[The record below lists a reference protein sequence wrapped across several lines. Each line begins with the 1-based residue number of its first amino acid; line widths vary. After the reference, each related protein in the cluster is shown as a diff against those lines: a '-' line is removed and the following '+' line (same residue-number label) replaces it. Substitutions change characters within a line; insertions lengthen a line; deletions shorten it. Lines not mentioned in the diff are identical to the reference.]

1 MTVLVIGATGTV
13 GAFVAEYLSAAGEQV
28 SAAAR
33 RGAVRFDWYDRST
46 WDTALAGVDRMYLIA
61 PADDSDPVAAMR
73 PFLIAARDGG
83 VKRAVLQSGSPVKE
97 GDPGLGRVH
106 TAVAETFPE
115 WAVLRPSWFM
125 QNFSGNHLQSESIRR
140 RGEIVSATGSGRVGF
155 IDARDIARVATTVL
169 TSDVAMNRDAI
180 LTGPEAL
187 SYDDVAAILSRVSDR
202 SVRHVL
208 VTAERLAK
216 IFESGGMPAEYAT
229 ALAAMD
235 AAIATGAEDRVTDE
249 VLRLTGTAPRPF
261 EAFAA

>member
-1 MTVLVIGATGTV
+1 MTTLVIGATGTV
-13 GAFVAEYLSAAGEQV
+13 GAFVAEYLTASGERV

-33 RGAVRFDWYDRST
+33 HGAVRFDWYDRST
-46 WDTALAGVDRMYLIA
+46 WDTALDAVDRMYLIA

-73 PFLIAARDGG
+73 PFLSAARDSG
-83 VKRAVLQSGSPVKE
+83 VKRAVLQSGSPVEE

-106 TAVAETFPE
+106 AAVAETFPE

-125 QNFSGNHLQSESIRR
+125 QNFSGTHVQGESIRG

-155 IDARDIARVATTVL
+155 IDARDIARVATAAL

-180 LTGPEAL
+180 LTGPQAL
-187 SYDDVAAILSRVSDR
+187 SYDDVAAILSRASGR
-202 SVRHVL
+202 PVRHVG
-208 VTAERLAK
+208 VTADRLAE
-216 IFESGGMPAEYAT
+216 IFESGGMPTEYAT

-249 VLRLTGTAPRPF
+249 VLRLTGRAPRSF
-261 EAFAA
+261 EEFAA